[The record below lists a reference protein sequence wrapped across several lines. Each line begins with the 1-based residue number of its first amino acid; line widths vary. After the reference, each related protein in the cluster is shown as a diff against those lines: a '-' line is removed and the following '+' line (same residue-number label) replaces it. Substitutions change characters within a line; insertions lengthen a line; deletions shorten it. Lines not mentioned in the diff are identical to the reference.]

1 MLVLN
6 KYLRELGINEESWPF
21 NEIAENTK
29 NKSVGKHYDDR
40 YIEKDGFINAESFS
54 MDYTLALII
63 YSYLCYFRDNCINF
77 GYPAY
82 FELKNGKDKGGEY
95 GHKKWKKTVD
105 DMILGFKMFIEFEDK
120 APSILDYPNR
130 AGFTQSQL
138 GDLIGTNK
146 AQISRY
152 EHNKTIPDT
161 KTIFKILVAL
171 QISPNELLLKDY

>member
-63 YSYLCYFRDNCINF
+63 YSYLCYFRDNCIDF

-120 APSILDYPNR
+120 APNILDYSDDYEKWKR
-130 AGFTQSQL
+130 
-138 GDLIGTNK
+138 DVK
-146 AQISRY
+146 KYSRKMNY
-152 EHNKTIPDT
+152 GMRQFIKY
-161 KTIFKILVAL
+161 FGSLWW
-171 QISPNELLLKDY
+171 

>member
-1 MLVLN
+1 MN
-6 KYLRELGINEESWPF
+6 KEVRMEEAKKRIEQYDQDCYLLG
-21 NEIAENTK
+21 EN
-29 NKSVGKHYDDR
+29 
-40 YIEKDGFINAESFS
+40 
-54 MDYTLALII
+54 
-63 YSYLCYFRDNCINF
+63 
-77 GYPAY
+77 
-82 FELKNGKDKGGEY
+82 LKN
-95 GHKKWKKTVD
+95 
-105 DMILGFKMFIEFEDK
+105 
-120 APSILDYPNR
+120 ARNR